1 MAIKYDGGILLGA
14 DGRSANVSDPQLNR
28 LNQNIL
34 CVEHVCW

>member
-14 DGRSANVSDPQLNR
+14 DGRSANVSDPHMNR

-34 CVEHVCW
+34 PIEHVRW